1 MTRALISGNCLRYDI
16 AAQLSAWLPGLE
28 VTTGILPDVT
38 DAAGMRH
45 LSAMLATTDLWIMMG
60 SAEDA
65 EQALAGLPTAET
77 ARPAV
82 CRIPVLGFAAF
93 HPDIC
98 FAVNGANGHGA
109 YPVFHS
115 AIAAWAYR
123 HGLSEPETTRLFT
136 TENFKALGYLDAW
149 QPGVAYLKGAFAT
162 SDLAGD
168 FNTFFYAVKRMG
180 CFMQTFNHP
189 TSATIA
195 ALCALICQRCALRPT
210 SLAALPAKD
219 SPASRVIWPVY
230 PGIAERLGVC
240 AGRYV
245 WQIDGVTLDGLSAFL
260 TWTFEQYRAQ
270 GIAPGQLRLVNRDE
284 DLMDHALGQKRIAA

>member
-38 DAAGMRH
+38 DAAAMRH
-45 LSAMLATTDLWIMMG
+45 LSATLATTDLWIVMG

-65 EQALAGLPTAET
+65 EKALAGLPTSDA

-98 FAVNGANGHGA
+98 FAVNVATGHGA

-115 AIAAWAYR
+115 AIAAWAYQ
-123 HGLSEPETTRLFT
+123 HGLSVPETTRLFT
-136 TENFKALGYLDAW
+136 TDNFKALGYLDAW
-149 QPGVAYLKGAFAT
+149 QPSVTYLKRAFAA
-162 SDLAGD
+162 SDLAED
-168 FNTFFYAVKRMG
+168 FSTFFYAVKRMG
-180 CFMQTFNHP
+180 CFMHTFNHP
-189 TSATIA
+189 TPSAIA
-195 ALCALICQRCALRPT
+195 TLCALICQRTGLKPVSQHT
-210 SLAALPAKD
+210 LPVSN

-230 PGIAERLGVC
+230 PGIAERLGV
-240 AGRYV
+240 GVGHYV
-245 WQIDGVTLDGLSAFL
+245 WQQDGVTLEGLSAFL
-260 TWTFEQYRAQ
+260 TGTFEQYRAQ
-270 GIAPGQLRLVNRDE
+270 GIAPGQLRFVNRDE
-284 DLMDHALGQKRIAA
+284 ALMDHVLGQKRAAA